1 MAAVRPLTVFD
12 AYDRFMAGEKM
23 TEADWDYKIIP
34 MNAAAMKEKY
44 NIKFGK
50 EIVPEDKDL
59 MNRLFQAGMEML
71 VTTGIFNS
79 DLGRVMKVTEEEIRG
94 RHKEDPQEL
103 GPWRIPRRGLL
114 PSQGRAT
121 HQGSLSFKAVRPAR
135 RCPEEVF
142 VQVMQSYAQEAVVD
156 TLVNGVMSTIEG
168 HPATTNTP
176 WEIRAMMAEL
186 RAVREARIRANRPY
200 MAI

>member
-1 MAAVRPLTVFD
+1 
-12 AYDRFMAGEKM
+12 M

-79 DLGRVMKVTEEEIRG
+79 DLGRVRKVTEEEIM
-94 RHKEDPQEL
+94 
-103 GPWRIPRRGLL
+103 
-114 PSQGRAT
+114 
-121 HQGSLSFKAVRPAR
+121 
-135 RCPEEVF
+135 EV
-142 VQVMQSYAQEAVVD
+142 
-156 TLVNGVMSTIEG
+156 LK
-168 HPATTNTP
+168 NTP
-176 WEIRAMMAEL
+176 KSLVLGE
-186 RAVREARIRANRPY
+186 
-200 MAI
+200 